1 MIESRTARPVPRDSP
16 LPFVID
22 WSTYDFAEV
31 RPGIFGATDETPQ
44 LTVTLYRYG
53 AGSSWEEHQHAEDQI
68 TTVLEG
74 EIDFT
79 VSGQRVRVSKGQTA
93 CLPGGVPHSA
103 TVGSEPVTTLNVYRL
118 RDAHG

>member
-1 MIESRTARPVPRDSP
+1 MSRGSGSP
-16 LPFVID
+16 FTID
-22 WSTYDFAEV
+22 WSEYEFTEV

-53 AGSSWEEHQHAEDQI
+53 PGSAWEEHRHPEDQI
-68 TTVLEG
+68 TTVLAG

-79 VSGQRVRVSKGQTA
+79 VAGELVRLRTGEVA

-103 TVGSEPVTTLNVYRL
+103 EAGPEPVTTLNVYTL
-118 RDAHG
+118 RASGG

>member
-1 MIESRTARPVPRDSP
+1 VSRESASP
-16 LPFVID
+16 FTID
-22 WSTYDFAEV
+22 WSDYEFSEV

-53 AGSSWEEHQHAEDQI
+53 AGSSWEEHSHAEDQV

-79 VSGQRVRVSKGQTA
+79 VAGELVRLRQGEVA

-103 TVGSEPVTTLNVYRL
+103 DVGPEPVTTLNVYTL
-118 RDAHG
+118 RGSRG

>member
-1 MIESRTARPVPRDSP
+1 MADAFTVDWDDQ
-16 LPFVID
+16 PF
-22 WSTYDFAEV
+22 SEV
-31 RPGIFGATDETPQ
+31 RPGIFGATVQTPQ

-53 AGSSWEEHQHAEDQI
+53 AGSSWESHQHPEDQI

-79 VSGQRVRVSKGQTA
+79 VAGEPVRLTKGQVA

-103 TVGSEPVTTLNVYRL
+103 VVGAAPVTTLNVYTL
-118 RDAHG
+118 RGSRG